1 MHLFAFIMVCR
12 EDYIWFV
19 PDPSHFIKK
28 CTNNLE
34 KSHVRVGSRRM
45 MLPEPLVKMV
55 LSQVDKSFTSHAA
68 GSADASCSE
77 RGRPTLSRRQ
87 LPPGPAAQ
95 CGGARTSE
103 GEECYLWLMG
113 RAYTR
118 LTHRKPYDGN
128 PANPRIKE
136 LEFIL
141 SVVRKWHQYNM
152 TMRVAG
158 GKQPSK
164 AERQKWGLSHQL
176 LFDFE
181 CMIEGF
187 IGLLADLKSRYTKV
201 AVLARKINHQAVMI
215 RIRCLSALDRICPP
229 PPREPFCECYTPNYA
244 HYLCTGFARVTFRLA
259 SVLGGRGECTLA
271 LQSRRDWYRSC
282 ARAAGG
288 AEKDYGAHETVEEHP
303 RP

>member
-1 MHLFAFIMVCR
+1 MTSVKHAMHLLAFIMVCR

-19 PDPSHFIKK
+19 QDPSHFIKK

-34 KSHVRVGSRRM
+34 KSHVRGGSRRM

-55 LSQVDKSFTSHAA
+55 LSQVDKSFTSDAA

-77 RGRPTLSRRQ
+77 RGRPTLRPSE
-87 LPPGPAAQ
+87 LPPGQAAR

-141 SVVRKWHQYNM
+141 SVVRKWHQ
-152 TMRVAG
+152 
-158 GKQPSK
+158 
-164 AERQKWGLSHQL
+164 
-176 LFDFE
+176 
-181 CMIEGF
+181 
-187 IGLLADLKSRYTKV
+187 
-201 AVLARKINHQAVMI
+201 
-215 RIRCLSALDRICPP
+215 
-229 PPREPFCECYTPNYA
+229 
-244 HYLCTGFARVTFRLA
+244 
-259 SVLGGRGECTLA
+259 
-271 LQSRRDWYRSC
+271 
-282 ARAAGG
+282 
-288 AEKDYGAHETVEEHP
+288 
-303 RP
+303 